1 MTKSLFSPIK
11 VGNVLL
17 KNRIVMP
24 AMHLNY
30 TPDGSVTDRLITF
43 YEERAKG
50 GGALIIVGGCIIDD
64 LSGEKSMIDI
74 SDDKFIPGLKR
85 LTDKVHEHGACIA
98 AQLYHAGRYAN
109 SDGHLFSI
117 GHQPLAPS
125 AIPSRFAREN
135 PKEMTKDDVREVI
148 NHYRQAAERAQK
160 AGFDA
165 VEIIGSAGY
174 LIAQFL
180 SPVTNIRNDEYGGN
194 PEKRMRFGL
203 EVVQA
208 VRVAVGKYFPILIR
222 LSGNDFIPG
231 GNTNKETRLFA
242 IELEKCG
249 VDAFNITG
257 GWHETKVPQINME
270 VPRGAFA
277 YLARGVKRVVSKP
290 VIVCNRLCDPVI
302 ADELISQGS
311 ADMVGIAR
319 GLLADPEMPKKILE
333 GRSEEITP
341 CIGCN
346 QGCFDHVFDLQPIEC
361 LVNPRA
367 GHELDFPETA
377 KAAIKKQVMVIGGG
391 PGGLSAARTAA
402 MAGHNVVLYEAAD
415 QLGGQL
421 HLAGALE
428 GRQEFLTYVEVLIN
442 QAKRAGVLIHTGT
455 RVDEKLVERN
465 KPDVV
470 VIATGGEPIKPGIP
484 GVNNDHVVQAW
495 DVLAGKVDLG
505 KEVVVIGGGAV
516 GVEVATFIAKKGTI
530 DAQTLQFLFL
540 NKAEDVDTLMELS
553 TSGIKKVILVEM
565 LDKLAR
571 DTGRSSRWVALQM
584 LYRYGVQTMTK
595 TLVKEITSEGVI
607 VEQDGENKFVRC
619 DTVVLALGTRSVNPL
634 EEKLKGLVDQVV
646 VIGDAKQPRKAYEA
660 VREGFWEARNI

>member
-30 TPDGSVTDRLITF
+30 TPDGSVTDRLTAF

-50 GGALIIVGGCIIDD
+50 GVALIIAGGCIIDE
-64 LSGEKSMIDI
+64 LSGEKSMINI
-74 SDDKFIPGLKR
+74 SDDKFIPGLKK
-85 LTDKVHEHGACIA
+85 LTGKVHEHGARIA

-109 SDGHLFSI
+109 SDGYLFSI

-135 PKEMTKDDVREVI
+135 PKEMTKDDIREVI
-148 NHYRQAAERAQK
+148 NNYSKAAERAK
-160 AGFDA
+160 EAGFDA
-165 VEIIGSAGY
+165 VELIGSAGY
-174 LIAQFL
+174 LMAQFL
-180 SPVTNIRNDEYGGN
+180 SPVTNIRNDEYGGS
-194 PEKRMRFGL
+194 PEKRRRFGL
-203 EVVQA
+203 EVVKA

-277 YLARGVKRVVSKP
+277 YLAQGVKRVISKP
-290 VIVCNRLCDPVI
+290 VIVCNRLCDPVL

-319 GLLADPEMPKKILE
+319 GLIADPEMPKKILE
-333 GRSEEITP
+333 GRCEEITP

-377 KAAIKKQVMVIGGG
+377 TAARKKQVMVIGGG

-402 MAGHNVVLYEAAD
+402 LAGHQVVLYEAAD
-415 QLGGQL
+415 RLGGQL
-421 HLAGALE
+421 RLAGALE
-428 GRQEFLTYVEVLIN
+428 GRQEFLAYAEVLIK
-442 QAKRAGVLIHTGT
+442 QTKRAGVTIHTGT

-470 VIATGGEPIKPGIP
+470 VIATGGEPIKPEIP
-484 GVNNDHVVQAW
+484 GVYNDHVVQAW

-505 KEVVVIGGGAV
+505 KEIVVIGGGAV

-540 NKAEDVDTLMELS
+540 NKAEDIDTLMELS

-571 DTGRSSRWVALQM
+571 DTGRSTRWVALQM

-595 TLVKEITSEGVI
+595 TLVKEIASEGVI

-634 EEKLKGLVDQVV
+634 EEKLKGLVDQLV

-660 VREGFWEARNI
+660 VREGFWEARKI

>member
-1 MTKSLFSPIK
+1 MTKSLFSPLKI
-11 VGNVLL
+11 GNFLL

-30 TPDGSVTDRLITF
+30 TPEGSVTDRLITF

-50 GGALIIVGGCIIDD
+50 GVALIIVGGCIIDA
-64 LSGEKSMIDI
+64 LSGDQSMIDI
-74 SDDKFIPGLKR
+74 SDDKFIPGLQR
-85 LTDKVHEHGACIA
+85 LTDKVHQHGAGIA

-117 GHQPLAPS
+117 GQQPLAPS

-135 PKEMTKDDVREVI
+135 PKEMTKGDIREVI
-148 NHYRQAAERAQK
+148 SNFSKAAQRAKK

-174 LIAQFL
+174 LLAQFL
-180 SPVTNIRNDEYGGN
+180 SPVTNIRNDEYGGS

-203 EVVQA
+203 EVVA
-208 VRVAVGKYFPILIR
+208 AIRAAVGKYFPILIR
-222 LSGNDFIPG
+222 LAGNDFIPG

-242 IELEKCG
+242 VELEKCG

-270 VPRGAFA
+270 VPRGALA
-277 YLARGVKRVVSKP
+277 YLAQGVKLVVAKP
-290 VIVCNRLCDPVI
+290 VIACNRLCDPVI
-302 ADELISQGS
+302 ADELINQGS
-311 ADMVGIAR
+311 ADLVGIAR

-333 GRSEEITP
+333 GRCDEITA

-361 LVNPRA
+361 MVNPRA
-367 GHELDFPETA
+367 GHELDFPETP
-377 KAAIKKQVMVIGGG
+377 KAVTKKRVMVIGGG

-402 MAGHNVVLYEAAD
+402 MAGHQVVLYDAAD
-415 QLGGQL
+415 KPGGQL
-421 HLAGALE
+421 RLAGALE
-428 GRQEFLTYVEVLIN
+428 GRQEFLSYAEVLVR
-442 QAKRAGVLIHTGT
+442 QTERAGVTIHTGK
-455 RVDEKLVERN
+455 RVDEKLIKRQ

-470 VIATGGEPIKPGIP
+470 VLATGGAPIIPDIP
-484 GVNNDHVVQAW
+484 GVDNRHVVQAW
-495 DVLAGKVDLG
+495 DVLAGRVDLG

-540 NKAEDVDTLMELS
+540 NKAEDMDTLMELS
-553 TSGIKKVILVEM
+553 T
-565 LDKLAR
+565 
-571 DTGRSSRWVALQM
+571 
-584 LYRYGVQTMTK
+584 
-595 TLVKEITSEGVI
+595 
-607 VEQDGENKFVRC
+607 
-619 DTVVLALGTRSVNPL
+619 
-634 EEKLKGLVDQVV
+634 
-646 VIGDAKQPRKAYEA
+646 
-660 VREGFWEARNI
+660 

>member
-1 MTKSLFSPIK
+1 M
-11 VGNVLL
+11 
-17 KNRIVMP
+17 
-24 AMHLNY
+24 
-30 TPDGSVTDRLITF
+30 
-43 YEERAKG
+43 
-50 GGALIIVGGCIIDD
+50 
-64 LSGEKSMIDI
+64 
-74 SDDKFIPGLKR
+74 
-85 LTDKVHEHGACIA
+85 
-98 AQLYHAGRYAN
+98 
-109 SDGHLFSI
+109 
-117 GHQPLAPS
+117 
-125 AIPSRFAREN
+125 
-135 PKEMTKDDVREVI
+135 
-148 NHYRQAAERAQK
+148 
-160 AGFDA
+160 
-165 VEIIGSAGY
+165 
-174 LIAQFL
+174 
-180 SPVTNIRNDEYGGN
+180 
-194 PEKRMRFGL
+194 
-203 EVVQA
+203 
-208 VRVAVGKYFPILIR
+208 
-222 LSGNDFIPG
+222 
-231 GNTNKETRLFA
+231 
-242 IELEKCG
+242 
-249 VDAFNITG
+249 
-257 GWHETKVPQINME
+257 
-270 VPRGAFA
+270 
-277 YLARGVKRVVSKP
+277 
-290 VIVCNRLCDPVI
+290 
-302 ADELISQGS
+302 
-311 ADMVGIAR
+311 
-319 GLLADPEMPKKILE
+319 
-333 GRSEEITP
+333 
-341 CIGCN
+341 
-346 QGCFDHVFDLQPIEC
+346 
-361 LVNPRA
+361 
-367 GHELDFPETA
+367 DFPDTA
-377 KAAIKKQVMVIGGG
+377 KPAIKKLVMVSGGG
-391 PGGLSAARTAA
+391 PGGRSAARTAA

-428 GRQEFLTYVEVLIN
+428 GRQEFLTYAEVLIN
-442 QAKRAGVLIHTGT
+442 QTKRAGVMIHTGT

-530 DAQTLQFLFL
+530 DAPTLQFLFL